1 MKTYTE
7 FMNEATH
14 IEELLQ
20 TLGRGD
26 IVKFLVQSQSPT
38 ALDISAWGDAALHDT
53 EESTARNFGFD
64 SVVAFHEFARDV
76 VKNSKLLAAALSK

>member
-1 MKTYTE
+1 MIE
-7 FMNEATH
+7 FKDYILEATH

-53 EESTARNFGFD
+53 EESTAINFGFD